1 MFAGHA
7 SVSDVVFGMACCV
20 VVGTGELVAVK
31 EVTVS
36 VPVTAVD
43 SSRSQ
48 AQVAASAAGG
58 GSPSNANVRHRRHV
72 ESSAAASSLTAVTR
86 EADLLRSL
94 QHDNIVRCL
103 GTLSGA
109 DVPTSSHNLARRQ
122 RGDDD
127 GDIDG
132 NAATTTA
139 DDGTASGTTTAC
151 ILMEYVSGGSLH
163 AAVREFGALSEDV
176 IAKYTGQVL
185 SALEHMHSKG
195 VVHGDVKGAN
205 ILLTNTGVAKLADF
219 GCARLVCE
227 VDGSSSSS
235 CSNNSAAANGRVT
248 RSTPLQ
254 GTVPF
259 MAPEGEWRWRV
270 DAASLCS
277 RLVGRGWLFKLITGT

>member
-1 MFAGHA
+1 MPWACVAVKCVAECESVGIAHASRILKLLKYLTATATGRARTTHAGSVFAGHA

-36 VPVTAVD
+36 VPVEVD

-48 AQVAASAAGG
+48 AQVPVAASAAGG

-139 DDGTASGTTTAC
+139 GDGTASG
-151 ILMEYVSGGSLH
+151 
-163 AAVREFGALSEDV
+163 
-176 IAKYTGQVL
+176 
-185 SALEHMHSKG
+185 
-195 VVHGDVKGAN
+195 
-205 ILLTNTGVAKLADF
+205 
-219 GCARLVCE
+219 
-227 VDGSSSSS
+227 S
-235 CSNNSAAANGRVT
+235 CS
-248 RSTPLQ
+248 
-254 GTVPF
+254 
-259 MAPEGEWRWRV
+259 
-270 DAASLCS
+270 
-277 RLVGRGWLFKLITGT
+277 WL